1 MAISK
6 ADFRKIALSFP
17 EASEKPSY
25 GKPSFFIAKKF
36 FTRLRDE
43 DDSIVWIVG
52 SIDERDHL
60 LEMDSKTYFITEHYR
75 DYPAVLVRTARI
87 DKAML
92 RKMLERRFRAI
103 APKRV
108 LKEMD
113 AQATAPKK
121 LQKENSDSLVIPGE
135 RRKAARGKKTQL
147 SKSGRR

>member
-1 MAISK
+1 
-6 ADFRKIALSFP
+6 
-17 EASEKPSY
+17 
-25 GKPSFFIAKKF
+25 
-36 FTRLRDE
+36 
-43 DDSIVWIVG
+43 
-52 SIDERDHL
+52 
-60 LEMDSKTYFITEHYR
+60 MDSKTYFITEHYR